1 MATFTYLNGAT
12 NETYSLQAF
21 SYISNQRIKKS
32 IISTSNILGISA
44 GAIAG
49 AMAEENTAYDFV
61 DEVLDA
67 YAKSG
72 FDPLVA
78 LETLP
83 QAIAGGAI
91 QVSMWMATHAGQL
104 GTKRTHAEWQAY
116 YAAAQSY
123 QGVPSGW
130 WLTPSGSAWRWTT
143 TRWPAR
149 LPRTFSRSWWA
160 TVCGSRPLSST
171 SLRILPR

>member
-12 NETYSLQAF
+12 NETYSTQAF
-21 SYISNQRIKKS
+21 DFIKRAENS
-32 IISTSNILGISA
+32 IKDTATVTGISA
-44 GAIAG
+44 GAMAG

-83 QAIAGGAI
+83 
-91 QVSMWMATHAGQL
+91 
-104 GTKRTHAEWQAY
+104 
-116 YAAAQSY
+116 
-123 QGVPSGW
+123 
-130 WLTPSGSAWRWTT
+130 
-143 TRWPAR
+143 
-149 LPRTFSRSWWA
+149 
-160 TVCGSRPLSST
+160 
-171 SLRILPR
+171 